1 MIWREKRILLIVL
14 GLLLV
19 ANTVFFFTYRVQ
31 YKERLDALDF
41 RLDQTKAQLQEA
53 RRSRMATEAQ
63 VAAYRRIEQDVQQIF
78 NERWATES
86 ERFTRLVTE
95 VKRLAMAANLS
106 PATMSYTRTEVKG
119 GRARPGARTTSTGA
133 TEVGVNF
140 AVQGT
145 YQQIRRL
152 INMLELSEHFVI
164 IDQIDLSSS
173 DGETLNMN
181 LRIKTLFRDTSVP
194 AGTVSNRQL

>member
-41 RLDQTKAQLQEA
+41 RLDQAKAQLQEA
-53 RRSRMATEAQ
+53 RRARMATEAQ
-63 VAAYRRIEQDVQQIF
+63 VAAYRRIEQDVQKIF

-119 GRARPGARTTSTGA
+119 GRARTGARTTSTGA

-140 AVQGT
+140 TVRGT

-194 AGTVSNRQL
+194 AGTLSNRQL

>member
-41 RLDQTKAQLQEA
+41 RLDQAKAQLQEA
-53 RRSRMATEAQ
+53 RRSQMATEAQ

-95 VKRLAMAANLS
+95 VKRLAMKLAEFDRRMPPPGW
-106 PATMSYTRTEVKG
+106 PALMEQAIRIDVPSDAPW
-119 GRARPGARTTSTGA
+119 RA
-133 TEVGVNF
+133 
-140 AVQGT
+140 
-145 YQQIRRL
+145 
-152 INMLELSEHFVI
+152 
-164 IDQIDLSSS
+164 DQ
-173 DGETLNMN
+173 EY
-181 LRIKTLFRDTSVP
+181 VYW
-194 AGTVSNRQL
+194 SN